1 MFDCVRLNNI
11 VVLTRQALQ
20 TGLAILLTFGT
31 TGCKTTSSPATNAA
45 QEVTVAAAANLT
57 DVFQTIGKRF
67 QATTG
72 THPVFSFASTAQLT
86 QQIENSAPFD
96 VFTAADETH
105 VDELDRQ
112 HLLVAG
118 SRAIYAR
125 GVLALWIPE
134 GRKTE
139 VGSIQDLIKPEIRFI
154 AIAKPELAPYG
165 QASVETLQ
173 RLRLWDRVQP
183 KVVYAENI
191 NGAKQYGVSRNADA
205 VFTAYS
211 VVLHERGQVIRVDGN
226 LHQPIDQA
234 LGVLA
239 SSTHQEAA
247 RKFTDFLLHG
257 EGRQILRD
265 SGYETPGGP

>member
-1 MFDCVRLNNI
+1 MLDCLRSNHI
-11 VVLTRQALQ
+11 VLLTRHAWQAALGI
-20 TGLAILLTFGT
+20 TLICGLMA
-31 TGCKTTSSPATNAA
+31 CKASGPVAKTAP
-45 QEVTVAAAANLT
+45 EVTVAAAANLT

-67 QATTG
+67 EATTQI
-72 THPVFSFASTAQLT
+72 HPVFSFASTAQLA

-96 VFTAADETH
+96 VFTGADATH
-105 VDELDRQ
+105 VEELDRR

-125 GVLALWIPE
+125 GVVALWIPT
-134 GRKTE
+134 GGKTE
-139 VGSIQDLIKPEIRFI
+139 IGRIQDLAKPAIRFI

-165 QASVETLQ
+165 AASIETLKQ
-173 RLRLWDRVQP
+173 LGLWDRIQS

-191 NGAKQYGVSRNADA
+191 NGAKQYGMSHNADA

-211 VVLHERGQVIRVDGN
+211 LVLHEPGQVIRVDGN

-234 LGVLA
+234 LGILA
-239 SSTHQEAA
+239 SSPHQEAA
-247 RKFTDFLLHG
+247 RKFADFLLHG
-257 EGRQILRD
+257 DGRQILRD